1 VCGFRPE
8 CAVLS
13 VSFFKD
19 TSSKRRQRSYSNMAS
34 NDEIA
39 SPSRRSSRKR
49 VPVSYS
55 DNVIKIVEQVKPETR
70 KRRRSPSKQQRTTA
84 TRGRPRIQKD
94 ESDDD
99 HKKEAKDPEEG
110 EDSSEI
116 APVKKRKATKK
127 GKAPKKGRGL
137 ESRLTCEFCDKVC
150 VSASGLKYHVGK

>member
-1 VCGFRPE
+1 MVFARNAPCCLFHFSKTP
-8 CAVLS
+8 AANADS
-13 VSFFKD
+13 VHI
-19 TSSKRRQRSYSNMAS
+19 MAS

-55 DNVIKIVEQVKPETR
+55 DNVIKIVELVKPETR

-99 HKKEAKDPEEG
+99 HK
-110 EDSSEI
+110 EDSCED